1 MSGRERSNAIRSS
14 NSIIVSRQ
22 STMYN
27 EVTRPRSLSKS
38 YHDNANTYNLIVP
51 YIKTRK
57 SKSKVGINKK
67 K

>member
-14 NSIIVSRQ
+14 NSVIVSGQ
-22 STMYN
+22 GTMYN
-27 EVTRPRSLSKS
+27 EVTRLRSYSKS
-38 YHDNANTYNLIVP
+38 YHDNANTYKLIVP

-57 SKSKVGINKK
+57 SKSNVGINKK